1 MGLPSAVDA
10 VVLIAGGGGKDD
22 IKFLGLFRHISLN
35 ERRGE
40 EVYDTCCTLYTVYTN
55 SVASSRKISVN

>member
-22 IKFLGLFRHISLN
+22 IKFLGLFQHISLN
-35 ERRGE
+35 
-40 EVYDTCCTLYTVYTN
+40 DTVYTN